1 MSSETTTWD
10 NVTISS
16 NSGFSNLIS
25 AIGATAFHNVIIW
38 NNTNGGVHNTAG
50 LTITHSVI
58 QGGCS
63 TFTGSTK
70 SCTTVS
76 TSDPLLSPVQN
87 NGGFAPTMSPGNG
100 SAFNTGDDTV
110 CAAAPVNGGSTSVGL
125 FVRRGRIAT
134 RVPSS
139 SSMRF
144 LPVGSIQRRQKRGSK

>member
-10 NVTISS
+10 NVTISG
-16 NSGFSNLIS
+16 NSGFSNLIN
-25 AIGATAFHNVIIW
+25 AIGAAVFHNVIIW
-38 NNTNGGVHNTAG
+38 NNTNGGVHSTAG

-76 TSDPLLSPVQN
+76 TSDPLLGPIQN

-110 CAAAPVNGGSTSVGL
+110 CAAAPVNGVDERGV
-125 FVRRGRIAT
+125 VRPQGAHCDIGC
-134 RVPSS
+134 RVY
-139 SSMRF
+139 
-144 LPVGSIQRRQKRGSK
+144 